1 MADDGYGMIFKH
13 GNGAFPSSPTDPRM
27 LQLAMNAAGIGV
39 FLYDVANDRLSWDA
53 RTRELFGVPHFD
65 SVQPIDIM
73 IQLTHEDDRA
83 WVARAASDALNPK
96 GSGTYTVEHRT
107 LMQDGS
113 VRWVAV
119 NGRTDFE
126 TVGDKRRA
134 VMTCGVVRDITEER
148 AIMDELMV
156 TQTNLTTAVEAANLG
171 IFQSD
176 FINNTS
182 RWDRRAVMLFGADAE
197 GAQLGEREIF
207 ESIHPDDYEEVM
219 AAIQRSM
226 DPDGDGEYKADHR
239 IKGPDGAFRWI
250 GVRGKTEF
258 GIHKGQRAP
267 LFQRGVVFD
276 RTEDKLREELSAL
289 HVREMNHRVKNTLS
303 LVTSI
308 MNQTLRSSED
318 LDDFREKFSGR
329 VGAISS
335 VHSIIVDGT
344 STPARLRD
352 LIESQV
358 QPYVPDTGD
367 CLEVEGE
374 PVLLTAERARALGL
388 VLHELATN
396 ASKYG
401 ALSVAEGKVRIG
413 WARVSED
420 GHDFVDIRWE
430 ETGGPAVSPP
440 ERTGFGSKLIQ
451 SLLGKGDGSF
461 ANMDYL
467 PGGVQVHMRVGLE
480 AD

>member
-1 MADDGYGMIFKH
+1 MIFKR
-13 GNGAFPSSPTDPRM
+13 GGGASLSGPNDPRM

-39 FLYDVANDRLSWDA
+39 FLYDVTGDQLSWDA
-53 RTRELFGVPHFD
+53 RTRELFGVPDHD
-65 SVQPIDIM
+65 SVQPADIM

-83 WVARAASDALNPK
+83 WVARAASDALDPK
-96 GSGTYTVEHRT
+96 GTGTYTAEHRT
-107 LMQDGS
+107 MMPDGS

-126 TVGDKRRA
+126 TVGGKRRA
-134 VMTCGVVRDITEER
+134 VMTCGVVRDITDER

-156 TQTNLTTAVEAANLG
+156 AQTNLATALDAANLG

-176 FINNTS
+176 FIKNTS
-182 RWDRRAVMLFGADAE
+182 SWDRRAVMLFGADVE
-197 GAQLGEREIF
+197 GAQLGQQEIF

-226 DPDGDGEYKADHR
+226 DPKGDGEYKADHR
-239 IKGPDGAFRWI
+239 IRGADGAFRWI

-258 GIHKGQRAP
+258 GMHNGKQAP
-267 LFQRGVVFD
+267 LYQRGVVFD
-276 RTEDKLREELSAL
+276 RTEDKMREEQSAL

-358 QPYVPDTGD
+358 TPYVPDTGD

-374 PVLLTAERARALGL
+374 QVQLTAERARALGL

-413 WARVSED
+413 WKRVRED

-430 ETGGPAVSPP
+430 ESGGPAVPAP
-440 ERTGFGSKLIQ
+440 ERTGFGSKLIM

-461 ANMDYL
+461 AKTEYL
-467 PGGVQVHMRVGLE
+467 PGGVQVYMRVGLE